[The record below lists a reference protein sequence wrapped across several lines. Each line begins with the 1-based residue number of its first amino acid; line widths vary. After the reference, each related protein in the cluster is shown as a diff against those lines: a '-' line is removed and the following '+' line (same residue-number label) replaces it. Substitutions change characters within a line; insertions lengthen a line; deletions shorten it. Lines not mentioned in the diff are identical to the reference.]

1 MSCSAAQALSRRRVE
16 ARRLTLV
23 FTQPSAS
30 FGFTAL
36 RFFGIS
42 VSTDSGLPV
51 SILTRLSVVVMDVAT
66 LRRVRSVPFDA
77 GLHRFRFFN
86 ISVFRFCGYAYP
98 TWFRSLPS
106 SSSSS
111 SLLRSPATACRS
123 WSISSS
129 FRAICALMPAGSSRG
144 GIRAPAFGDV
154 ATMFMIQGRTP
165 RHETGRRADLRQGR
179 CTCRYRKRR
188 LWPLTR
194 TGTNGMTPDTTCVRS
209 GIRRGS
215 V

>member
-1 MSCSAAQALSRRRVE
+1 MAHWFRYSGLY
-16 ARRLTLV
+16 LFWL
-23 FTQPSAS
+23 FN
-30 FGFTAL
+30 
-36 RFFGIS
+36 IS
-42 VSTDSGLPV
+42 VSAGSGIAV

-77 GLHRFRFFN
+77 GLYRFWFFN

-98 TWFRSLPS
+98 AWFRSLPP

-111 SLLRSPATACRS
+111 SLLRSPATVCRS

-129 FRAICALMPAGSSRG
+129 FRAICALMPAGSPAGRYSSASLSATSRRCSDPG
-144 GIRAPAFGDV
+144 PNAAPLKGPPCSSPAK
-154 ATMFMIQGRTP
+154 
-165 RHETGRRADLRQGR
+165 RR
-179 CTCRYRKRR
+179 CICRYRKGW

-194 TGTNGMTPDTTCVRS
+194 TGTNGMAPDTTCVRS